1 MSKKNTFKKLVA
13 ATAAAGAFAAIC
25 TAVITKFRKVRGLQA
40 QSESAQDT
48 DDFGLLDFSSIHND
62 TPREYVSI
70 SINSHNN
77 DTPPSDAAK
86 EDSSAAEPI
95 MSEEDL

>member
-1 MSKKNTFKKLVA
+1 MSKNNTFKKLVA

-25 TAVITKFRKVRGLQA
+25 TAVVTKFRKSKEL
-40 QSESAQDT
+40 QSENAQDT

-77 DTPPSDAAK
+77 DTLPSDTAK
-86 EDSSAAEPI
+86 GASSAAEPI
-95 MSEEDL
+95 TSEEDL